1 MRVVG
6 TVVEEESDRPLEG
19 LVVRAYD
26 KDLVFDDKLG
36 SVQTNAKGEFEIAYT
51 ETQFRDFNETQP
63 DLYLKVFDASG
74 RRVVSTGTYRS
85 EGIVLELDQAQ
96 LCIVRAM
103 YTDGRVELRKAVVD

>member
-6 TVVEEESDRPLEG
+6 TVVEEESGKPLTG

-26 KDLVFDDKLG
+26 KDLIFDDHLG
-36 SVQTNAKGEFEIAYT
+36 SVQTGAGGEFEISYT

-74 RRVVSTGTYRS
+74 KKLLHSTKKQIRQA
-85 EGIVLELDQAQ
+85 EVLERYEIKIPRSKLA
-96 LCIVRAM
+96 
-103 YTDGRVELRKAVVD
+103 

>member
-6 TVVEEESDRPLEG
+6 TVVEEESGRPLEG

-26 KDLVFDDKLG
+26 KDILFDDKLG
-36 SVQTNAKGEFEIAYT
+36 SVATNAKGEFELAYT

-74 RRVVSTGTYRS
+74 RKLLLSTKKQVRQA
-85 EGIVLELDQAQ
+85 EVLERYDLR
-96 LCIVRAM
+96 IPRAKLA
-103 YTDGRVELRKAVVD
+103 G

>member
-6 TVVEEESDRPLEG
+6 TVVEEESGRPLAG

-26 KDLVFDDKLG
+26 KDILFDDKLG
-36 SVQTNAKGEFEIAYT
+36 SVATNAKGEFELSYT

-74 RRVVSTGTYRS
+74 RKLLLSTKKQVRQA
-85 EGIVLELDQAQ
+85 EVLERYDLR
-96 LCIVRAM
+96 IPRAKLA
-103 YTDGRVELRKAVVD
+103 G